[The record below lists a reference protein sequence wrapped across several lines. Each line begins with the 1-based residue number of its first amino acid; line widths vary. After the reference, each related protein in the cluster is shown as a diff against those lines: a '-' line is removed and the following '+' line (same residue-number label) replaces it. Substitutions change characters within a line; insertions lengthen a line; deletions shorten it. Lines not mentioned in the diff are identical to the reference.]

1 MKIPTFALALASILA
16 IGGPLAAALATPVAA
31 QSARVCVVADPTGT
45 LLNVRDTP
53 NGAVVG
59 QIANG
64 AWVRATDRMTSRG
77 KPWVFIHDSDMN
89 GTLGDPLGWVFA
101 DFVKCR

>member
-1 MKIPTFALALASILA
+1 MKRP
-16 IGGPLAAALATPVAA
+16 PLAAALLTAAMLVTPAHPAAA

-45 LLNVRDTP
+45 LLNVRDAP

-64 AWVRATDRMTSRG
+64 VWVKATDRMTSRG
-77 KPWVFIHDSDMN
+77 KPWVYIHDSDPN
-89 GTLGDPLGWVFA
+89 GSLGEPLGWVFA
-101 DFVKCR
+101 DYVKCR